1 MPIILGFCSDAFRDK
16 IGVPDGCRGREKVG
30 GPERKQSPPR
40 SARSSAL
47 DTVLRA
53 PVKAKLFSPR
63 LPRYFDVFKK
73 VLKCSPVPGPIHLPT
88 TKGKMAPK
96 GPEVPV
102 VESAM
107 PACATEYLV
116 SSSNMS

>member
-16 IGVPDGCRGREKVG
+16 IGVPDGCRGREK
-30 GPERKQSPPR
+30 
-40 SARSSAL
+40 
-47 DTVLRA
+47 TVLRA

-96 GPEVPV
+96 GPEAPV